1 MTLTNKPHIAQLQRL
16 IDKMAADSRKALEM
30 AKAVYGDEAQL
41 FCDSDCLV
49 VMDGDEDEGV
59 KARTAHVRLHA
70 KGLFPVG
77 GGAF

>member
-1 MTLTNKPHIAQLQRL
+1 MSDKPTIAQLQRV

-30 AKAVYGDEAQL
+30 AKAVYGADAQL
-41 FCDSDCLV
+41 FCDTDCLV

-59 KARTAHVRLHA
+59 SARTAHVRLHA

>member
-1 MTLTNKPHIAQLQRL
+1 MTNKPTIAQLQKQ

-30 AKAVYGDEAQL
+30 AKAIYGPDAQL

-59 KARTAHVRLHA
+59 AARTAHVRLHA

>member
-1 MTLTNKPHIAQLQRL
+1 MTASNERHLQNLLDKIAVDARHIL
-16 IDKMAADSRKALEM
+16 KV
-30 AKAVYGDEAQL
+30 AKSVYGPDAQL

-49 VMDGDEDEGV
+49 VMDGDEDEGIG
-59 KARTAHVRLHA
+59 ARNAHVRLHA

>member
-1 MTLTNKPHIAQLQRL
+1 MRAKNEDDLQKL
-16 IDKMAADSRKALEM
+16 INKMADDARYALEI
-30 AKAVYGDEAQL
+30 AKSIYGPEAQL

-59 KARTAHVRLHA
+59 VARVAHVRLHA